1 MEIDKNV
8 PIWNA
13 AWETHTSKI
22 ASQMEVDDSVLC
34 SNATEAQLLCSSLFR
49 RNKRAVQRKVVG
61 SEQVRVWRIK

>member
-1 MEIDKNV
+1 MEIDKDV

-34 SNATEAQLLCSSLFR
+34 SNATEAQRLCSSLFR

-61 SEQVRVWRIK
+61 SEQVKLF